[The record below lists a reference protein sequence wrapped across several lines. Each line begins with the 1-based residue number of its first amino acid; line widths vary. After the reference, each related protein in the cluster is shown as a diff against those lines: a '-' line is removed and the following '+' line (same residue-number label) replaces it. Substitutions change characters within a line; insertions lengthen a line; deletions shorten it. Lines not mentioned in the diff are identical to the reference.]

1 MLPDVRG
8 WQRKRTHWALF
19 LALVRSLS
27 PAATNSLA
35 ALIQHNHIDFPISNL
50 MFRAS
55 QPPTLSWLTCA
66 QTAEPGCWII
76 QSEIFLFPVTSF
88 IRRRLWRPT
97 PSLGPLCVV
106 CSVLQSSAQWK
117 NVGAQPEM
125 WVIAIL
131 GSTSQE
137 GSLAPYLSSRIKNL
151 RRTLKTN
158 SETLACSVLCAL
170 SCSPMHSGKMWGS
183 ARNVGLAHFLVLVFG
198 PVHLLRRQS
207 SSLLLLL

>member
-1 MLPDVRG
+1 MSDVRG

-35 ALIQHNHIDFPISNL
+35 ALIQHNHIDFPVDSNL

-106 CSVLQSSAQWK
+106 CSVLQSSAQWE

-125 WVIAIL
+125 WVIASL
-131 GSTSQE
+131 GWPCPTPKKAVW
-137 GSLAPYLSSRIKNL
+137 LPNIYLSFRIWEELGDKL
-151 RRTLKTN
+151 IFWCTW
-158 SETLACSVLCAL
+158 V
-170 SCSPMHSGKMWGS
+170 
-183 ARNVGLAHFLVLVFG
+183 
-198 PVHLLRRQS
+198 
-207 SSLLLLL
+207 LLLLEKYGMFVSMKLVIVNGLGLGQRKAGCWH